1 MVRGRTPATRST
13 TEMRA
18 TGAAGTDA
26 MTDNADALKPVY
38 EEWGQGNFR
47 PRFEVY
53 ARDMEWGYSEEF
65 LEIAGVSAESG
76 DTSDRL
82 RRWLS
87 SWRDWRVIA
96 EDFLTSGD
104 TVVVM
109 ARYTGVG
116 RGSGLP
122 LDVEGAHVWTFRDG
136 EAVRLEI
143 FADRARA
150 LESAGLLGTAGR

>member
-1 MVRGRTPATRST
+1 
-13 TEMRA
+13 
-18 TGAAGTDA
+18 
-26 MTDNADALKPVY
+26 
-38 EEWGQGNFR
+38 
-47 PRFEVY
+47 
-53 ARDMEWGYSEEF
+53 
-65 LEIAGVSAESG
+65 
-76 DTSDRL
+76 
-82 RRWLS
+82 
-87 SWRDWRVIA
+87 
-96 EDFLTSGD
+96 
-104 TVVVM
+104 M